1 MFDIERWREIF
12 SSLKN
17 NMLRVILSG
26 STVALGLYIFIV
38 LLGIGKGLQNSFTDS
53 FNSQE
58 ANIIRIS
65 GGRTSIAYKGMQAYR
80 HIFLSN
86 EDFEDILKKHTE
98 NINYAT
104 AYTTVS
110 AKVKYGKENG
120 DYTIYGA
127 NPDEKYIENRRLL
140 QGRYFNALDAEKE
153 RRVAVIG
160 KMIQRDLIKNGN
172 AIGKYLDI
180 NGVMFRVIGVSEAV
194 SKSDDRSERRISVPL
209 NVIQQVRKNT
219 DTLNS
224 IAVAYDPNL
233 PLDEA
238 EKLGNQIEDKIMQ
251 KNKISPDDVNAVYL
265 RNGASQQKG
274 QRQFMYV
281 LTIIVGVIGLGTLIA
296 GVISISNIMIY
307 TVKER
312 TKEIGI
318 RKAIGARPFSIV
330 VLILQESILVT
341 VIFGLFGI
349 FSGLLTIKLTESG
362 LKEYSILNPSVD
374 NNIIFFAFVS
384 LVISGL
390 LAGFF
395 PAYKASKIKPIQAL
409 QQE

>member
-409 QQE
+409 QQK

>member
-224 IAVAYDPNL
+224 IAVAYNPNL

-409 QQE
+409 QQK

>member
-224 IAVAYDPNL
+224 IAVAYNPNL

-341 VIFGLFGI
+341 VIFGLLGI
-349 FSGLLTIKLTESG
+349 FCGLLTIKLTENG

-409 QQE
+409 QQK